1 MLKRAHY
8 IALGIV
14 VVLTLVVL
22 KLPGRTA
29 SQFKV
34 AVSGLFI
41 PLFGFSGSAQQI
53 VEKAGNSVTPRA
65 DLVKQLEQTEHDN
78 QLLKLRLQQLDE
90 VEREN
95 NRLRQ
100 HLSFSKTFP
109 AKLKLA
115 RVVGRDPANWW
126 KTLKV
131 DVGSRDGVITNCA
144 VLTSDG
150 LVGRVSEV
158 AYTQSQVVLLGDPDC
173 RVAVMIEESREQ
185 GVIAPST
192 SNPLDYTIVEMG
204 FISRNAKLSPGQRI
218 ATSGVGG
225 VFPKGVPVGQIVD
238 FRSVGYGLYNEARVK
253 VHVKMNS
260 LEEVFVRLPQ

>member
-14 VVLTLVVL
+14 LVLTLVVI
-22 KLPGRTA
+22 KLPSRTA
-29 SQFKV
+29 AQFKV
-34 AVSGLFI
+34 VVSGLF
-41 PLFGFSGSAQQI
+41 LSTFSFSSSAQQV
-53 VEKAGNSVTPRA
+53 VEKAGNSITPRA
-65 DLVKQLEQTEHDN
+65 DLVKQLEQTEHEN

-100 HLSFSKTFP
+100 YLNFSKAFP
-109 AKLKLA
+109 GKLKLA

-126 KTLKV
+126 KTIKL
-131 DVGSRDGVITNCA
+131 DLGSRDGVVPNCA
-144 VLTSDG
+144 VLTSEG
-150 LVGRVSEV
+150 LVGRVSTV
-158 AYTQSQVVLLGDPDC
+158 SYTQSQVVLLGDPDC

-218 ATSGVGG
+218 ATSGIGG

-238 FRSVGYGLYNEARVK
+238 FRSIGFGLYNEARVK
-253 VHVKMNS
+253 LNVKMNS